1 MEATRNI
8 QLPEELC
15 EAVER
20 RFVNRF
26 GSVEECL
33 IAVLSELVREDALK
47 LDEREQ
53 HIIEN
58 RLRALG
64 YV

>member
-1 MEATRNI
+1 MELTRNI

-20 RFVNRF
+20 RFVKRF

-33 IAVLSELVREDALK
+33 IAVLNELVRNDALK
-47 LDEREQ
+47 MNELEQ